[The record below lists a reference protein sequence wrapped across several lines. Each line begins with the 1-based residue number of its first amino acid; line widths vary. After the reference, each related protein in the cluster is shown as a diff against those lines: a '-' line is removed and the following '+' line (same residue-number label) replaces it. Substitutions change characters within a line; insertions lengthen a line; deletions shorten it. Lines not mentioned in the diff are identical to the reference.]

1 MRLPRLAASRVL
13 SQARSLAEMC
23 RRPAGFVSCSA
34 VREPSGRR
42 PRPVRY
48 YSPPP
53 SRVDARSARSSCRRR
68 PANSS
73 SGGCLS
79 RYCFLLSTVI
89 VLGSACSQ
97 PKVAAPP
104 PAPKVIHDTVTVTVR
119 DPDLDKRLARVE
131 LQLLARDAEIEDL
144 QSKLEDARAE
154 VVRAMAKL
162 QTVASRAQAASAMAE
177 AEVSLQSM
185 KSGAPEIPPEATQA
199 TRLIRQSAT
208 EFNKQNYAGALY
220 LANQAKVAA
229 SSYRGRLSLG
239 SREGA
244 RPGETAF
251 AIPIRLKMNTRGNI
265 REGPGTGFPISFA
278 AEGGTMLTGYSYAD
292 EWIRVGD
299 ANGRSGW
306 VFRTLISRPD

>member
-1 MRLPRLAASRVL
+1 M
-13 SQARSLAEMC
+13 QE
-23 RRPAGFVSCSA
+23 RPPFL
-34 VREPSGRR
+34 
-42 PRPVRY
+42 
-48 YSPPP
+48 
-53 SRVDARSARSSCRRR
+53 RRR
-68 PANSS
+68 PFQFQWWRFF
-73 SGGCLS
+73 LL
-79 RYCFLLSTVI
+79 RYCVVLSAVI
-89 VLGSACSQ
+89 VWGSACSQ

-104 PAPKVIHDTVTVTVR
+104 PAPKVIRDTVTVTVR
-119 DPDLDKRLARVE
+119 DPELDKRLGRVE

-185 KSGAPEIPPEATQA
+185 KSGASEDPPEAAQA
-199 TRLIRQSAT
+199 TRLVRQSAT

-220 LANQAKVAA
+220 LANQAKIVA

-239 SREGA
+239 NRGGA

-251 AIPIRLKMNTRGNI
+251 AVPIRLKMTTKGNV
-265 REGPGTGFPISFA
+265 RDGPGTGFPISFA
-278 AEGGTMLTGYSYAD
+278 AESGTMLTGYSYAD

-299 ANGRSGW
+299 ENGRSGW
-306 VFRTLISRPD
+306 VFRTLIGRPD